1 MAGIARDVLFFL
13 RHASLRALLECD
25 DDSIRNTTISQLEK
39 CCATPRSMLQAM
51 DIANLGAALLVESI
65 LHRSQHQELHLKSV
79 DDQRNTLIV
88 ANNRKLGHA
97 IPKLQSLSSLENCR
111 LAYDWLIPELAAPM
125 LRGIEDT
132 KAGVATF
139 QTVAT
144 LSSSERKVGM
154 DVACVRFFQGQYI
167 AVFHTLRPGCKDQFD
182 LHLAIGG
189 ASLESADWKEVAL
202 LSHNASM
209 GQFYFI
215 GSGVVLLF
223 EQNTPSYGPSVA
235 VYTYAC
241 YSDFLSGAEPSSRF
255 VSERS
260 LSHFAE
266 GTPSLISWE
275 EVERKVT
282 MTIGLHYYKD
292 GRRDLQAVAVLQ
304 KFDTQVLKWE
314 TMPLTVST
322 DWMDRN
328 GFRGKIGSRSSFWWA
343 ERCWFL
349 MEAQKVL
356 NDWHSW
362 RVVLGD
368 GIGFIEV
375 GMRTPKDSTSFANPF
390 ITTFRKGEHSSCE
403 FCLNTLFIPSEGA
416 GEGEVGELLHEFLL
430 PSVPDRQHNME

>member
-13 RHASLRALLECD
+13 GHASLQALLDFDED
-25 DDSIRNTTISQLEK
+25 VLRNFTISQLEK
-39 CCATPRSMLQAM
+39 RCATPRSMLQAM

-65 LHRSQHQELHLKSV
+65 LDRDPAKHQGLPLKSV

-88 ANNRKLGHA
+88 LNNQKLGHG

-111 LAYDWLIPELAAPM
+111 LAYDWLIPELAGPM

-132 KAGVATF
+132 KQGVATF
-139 QTVAT
+139 QTAAT

-154 DVACVRFFQGQYI
+154 DVACVRYFQGQYI
-167 AVFHTLRPGCKDQFD
+167 AVFHTLRPGCRDQFD

-223 EQNTPSYGPSVA
+223 EQNTPFYGPSVA
-235 VYTYAC
+235 VYTYAN
-241 YSDFLSGAEPSSRF
+241 YSDFLSGAEPRGRF

-282 MTIGLHYYKD
+282 LTIGLHYYKD

-304 KFDTQVLKWE
+304 KLDTQVLKWE
-314 TMPLTVST
+314 TMPVTLST
-322 DWMDRN
+322 DWMDRHR
-328 GFRGKIGSRSSFWWA
+328 FRGKIGSRSSFWWA
-343 ERCWFL
+343 GRCWFL

-368 GIGFIEV
+368 GLGFIEV
-375 GMRTPKDSTSFANPF
+375 GMRTPKDSTSFANPV
-390 ITTFRKGEHSSCE
+390 ITTFPKGECE
-403 FCLNTLFIPSEGA
+403 CCLNTLFIPSEGA
-416 GEGEVGELLHEFLL
+416 GEGEAGELLHEFLL
-430 PSVPDRQHNME
+430 PSVPDCQHNME